1 MQVRQTFSLPHDLDA
16 RFASAGVAII
26 EFALTEVDLDR
37 MDDIFPSLEPG
48 QAGARG
54 VGFRPED
61 IAWLA
66 SHPVLSALSKRLAD
80 APARLIRTVALDKSP
95 AANWFVPWHQDRSDE
110 TTERPV
116 PVLSRIVTL
125 RVHLDDCDENSG
137 PLEVLP
143 GTHLAGRL
151 ERAEVARLAAGVDPL
166 LCLAARGD
174 ILAMRPLL
182 LHRSQKARVPSRRRV
197 LHLEWAPETP
207 MPM

>member
-1 MQVRQTFSLPHDLDA
+1 MHVRQTFSLPRDLDT

-37 MDDIFPSLEPG
+37 MDDIFPPLEPG
-48 QAGARG
+48 QPGARG
-54 VGFRPED
+54 VGFRPD
-61 IAWLA
+61 DVAWLA
-66 SHPVLSALSKRLAD
+66 GHPVLTALSKRLAG
-80 APARLIRTVALDKSP
+80 APTQLIRTIALDKSL

-110 TTERPV
+110 TSERPV
-116 PVLSRIVTL
+116 PVLSRIVTM
-125 RVHLDDCDENSG
+125 RVHLDDCNENSG

-151 ERAEVARLAAGVDPL
+151 ERSEIARIAESVEPL
-166 LCLAARGD
+166 LCLADRGD

-182 LHRSQKARVPSRRRV
+182 LHRSQKARVPARRRV
-197 LHLEWAPETP
+197 LHLEWAPEAP